1 MNLRLNLLKIGIILT
16 ILGAVWVGF
25 LYSDGT
31 KISHTME
38 LGVLETDSMILN
50 FEGDGIGFYKIELP
64 KLGDS
69 VFVQIL
75 DSNGI
80 ISDKK
85 IETKLAINYFEFS
98 SSQRYTMKITNLGQ
112 DQILINSEFGDTNSD
127 DMTAPGVM
135 VLIGMMIVVFEFY
148 RKLNNYKIAHPDE
161 NIS

>member
-1 MNLRLNLLKIGIILT
+1 MT
-16 ILGAVWVGF
+16 ILGIVWIGF
-25 LYSDGT
+25 LYSEGT

-50 FEGDGIGFYKIELP
+50 FKGDGIGFYKIELP

-98 SSQRYTMKITNLGQ
+98 SNQRYTMKITNLSQ
-112 DQILINSEFGDTNSD
+112 EQILINSEFGDTNSD
-127 DMTAPGVM
+127 DMIVPGLM
-135 VLIGMMIVVFEFY
+135 VLIGMMIIVFEFY

>member
-1 MNLRLNLLKIGIILT
+1 MYLRLNLLKIGVILT
-16 ILGAVWVGF
+16 VLGIVWIGF
-25 LYSDGT
+25 VYSEST
-31 KISHTME
+31 KISQIME
-38 LGVLETDSMILN
+38 LEVLEANSIMLD
-50 FEGDGIGFYKIELP
+50 FEGEGKGFYKIELP

-98 SSQRYTMKITNLGQ
+98 SSQRYTMKITNLSQ
-112 DQILINSEFGDTNSD
+112 DKILINSEFGDTNSD
-127 DMTAPGVM
+127 EMMIPGVM
-135 VLIGMMIVVFEFY
+135 VLVGMMLIVFKFY